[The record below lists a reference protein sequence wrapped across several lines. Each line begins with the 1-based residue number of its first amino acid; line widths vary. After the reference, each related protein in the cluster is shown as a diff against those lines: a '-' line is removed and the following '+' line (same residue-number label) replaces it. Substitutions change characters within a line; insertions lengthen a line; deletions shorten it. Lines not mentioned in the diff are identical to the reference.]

1 MEMIEQYEV
10 AFNEFKAEYPLND
23 TQNKENKPELTQ
35 PRLRLDVEN
44 IRRFRGTHSLD
55 LTKDFTLLYAPNG
68 VGKSTLTECLELLKF
83 GDVSRT
89 GLSSVSREFRL
100 DKDLPS
106 RGVDAKDVSIA
117 LTSNT
122 ASGEQKYSF
131 DFVSQSEGRPKLPVT
146 VVSRNTI
153 RNSVTAKDKE
163 RFAQLLGIAQI
174 PGLSESYDN
183 LNRMYESAKSAC
195 KTLESDAERL
205 KHSLDNVG
213 LVLEEVDRN
222 AINPDVKER
231 QQHIEDLKHK
241 ADRFGKQAEAFNAVI
256 REFDALEF
264 ITEPVEVQKP
274 TAPLNSA
281 VPISSLEKVIRSV
294 NPGETCPICQEITL
308 GPEHLQRAL
317 SKIEENQNYID
328 AVRNYEKYE
337 EQVAKR
343 RQFECRFEEACS
355 RGLALFQAEEGAG
368 QSEDAA
374 VECLKTTHFESET
387 TFDEQKQEI
396 LSRLSEAADRNSQG
410 AERLRE
416 TATKVA
422 DADDIKLKAI
432 WENLGENDLDRNSRL
447 DRLKAAKALG
457 ARLSELREES
467 KNYFSTILL
476 TRLEPIREDIV
487 SWWNLLRPAET
498 DFDFSVKVSTTT
510 KTPQVRF
517 TCTPVGQSTK
527 KTRAQN
533 AIAVM
538 SDSQLDV
545 LSLAITLASH
555 CSDYPDGLV
564 WLDDPT
570 DMFDDLTQNAFC
582 GKALPRLVES
592 GAKVVLATHSK
603 HIVEKVWTSVAE
615 KRFGNSDD
623 ELAGKSFGDS
633 ILQVNI
639 EAADGPAGERSCS
652 RFVPFDVASIK
663 GDVERAI
670 DEAKAGGGLWSVG
683 QRIRVANLV
692 RRYAEAILAS
702 LLDVLEQVCARPPYR
717 SNIKLS
723 DDKATLKSYLDGVL
737 TMTEKMRSVL
747 AYLEQQN
754 RSGGPLQS
762 IVNQVELGVDAVDGS
777 LLNSGSHASA
787 VVPTVSELKDIK
799 KKMEIH
805 LWKKPCR
812 VHGSDLVVPEVF
824 LSLLEGGKYYT
835 EFQEALQS
843 LAND

>member
-1 MEMIEQYEV
+1 M
-10 AFNEFKAEYPLND
+10 
-23 TQNKENKPELTQ
+23 
-35 PRLRLDVEN
+35 
-44 IRRFRGTHSLD
+44 G
-55 LTKDFTLLYAPNG
+55 
-68 VGKSTLTECLELLKF
+68 KF
-83 GDVSRT
+83 G
-89 GLSSVSREFRL
+89 G
-100 DKDLPS
+100 
-106 RGVDAKDVSIA
+106 
-117 LTSNT
+117 
-122 ASGEQKYSF
+122 
-131 DFVSQSEGRPKLPVT
+131 
-146 VVSRNTI
+146 
-153 RNSVTAKDKE
+153 
-163 RFAQLLGIAQI
+163 
-174 PGLSESYDN
+174 
-183 LNRMYESAKSAC
+183 
-195 KTLESDAERL
+195 
-205 KHSLDNVG
+205 
-213 LVLEEVDRN
+213 
-222 AINPDVKER
+222 
-231 QQHIEDLKHK
+231 
-241 ADRFGKQAEAFNAVI
+241 
-256 REFDALEF
+256 
-264 ITEPVEVQKP
+264 
-274 TAPLNSA
+274 
-281 VPISSLEKVIRSV
+281 
-294 NPGETCPICQEITL
+294 
-308 GPEHLQRAL
+308 
-317 SKIEENQNYID
+317 
-328 AVRNYEKYE
+328 
-337 EQVAKR
+337 
-343 RQFECRFEEACS
+343 
-355 RGLALFQAEEGAG
+355 
-368 QSEDAA
+368 
-374 VECLKTTHFESET
+374 
-387 TFDEQKQEI
+387 
-396 LSRLSEAADRNSQG
+396 
-410 AERLRE
+410 
-416 TATKVA
+416 
-422 DADDIKLKAI
+422 
-432 WENLGENDLDRNSRL
+432 NDLDRNSRL

-498 DFDFSVKVSTTT
+498 DFDLSVKVSTTT

-754 RSGGPLQS
+754 RSGGRYNLLL
-762 IVNQVELGVDAVDGS
+762 IRLNLG
-777 LLNSGSHASA
+777 
-787 VVPTVSELKDIK
+787 
-799 KKMEIH
+799 
-805 LWKKPCR
+805 
-812 VHGSDLVVPEVF
+812 
-824 LSLLEGGKYYT
+824 
-835 EFQEALQS
+835 
-843 LAND
+843 